1 MGKTIRR
8 AWRRLALSAGLLAA
22 ALGAATAHA
31 HPILAGI
38 RLDNHCEPVVR
49 DR

>member
-8 AWRRLALSAGLLAA
+8 VWLRLALSAGLVT
-22 ALGAATAHA
+22 TAIWTTAPHA
-31 HPILAGI
+31 HPILGSLVA
-38 RLDNHCEPVVR
+38 NHCEPVVR